1 MSAPAGEDRLRAC
14 PRTTSAWMRS
24 PRRQDRKTPEE
35 KTFTMIEDRA
45 APEADVVTK
54 LSRHSVAGTVAKL
67 TGMITAKGMRL
78 FAIIDQAAEA
88 RQAGLTL
95 RETTLVIFGSPAGTP
110 VMAASPLAALD
121 LPLKVLI
128 WADEGQTKV
137 SYYAPA
143 ALAASH
149 HLTADLAA
157 NLSGINALTDAL
169 VAS

>member
-1 MSAPAGEDRLRAC
+1 
-14 PRTTSAWMRS
+14 
-24 PRRQDRKTPEE
+24 
-35 KTFTMIEDRA
+35 MIEDRVA
-45 APEADVVTK
+45 AETDVVTK
-54 LSRHSVAGTVAKL
+54 LSRESVAATVAEL

-78 FAIIDQAAEA
+78 FAVIDQAAEA

-95 RETTLVIFGSPAGTP
+95 RETVLVIFGSPQAGTP

-157 NLSGINALTDAL
+157 SLAGINALTDAL
-169 VAS
+169 GAS